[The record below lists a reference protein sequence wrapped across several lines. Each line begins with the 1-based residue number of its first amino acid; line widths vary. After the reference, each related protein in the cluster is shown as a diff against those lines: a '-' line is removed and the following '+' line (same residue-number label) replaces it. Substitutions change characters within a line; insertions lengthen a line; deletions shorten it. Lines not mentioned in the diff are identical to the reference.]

1 MENVKQENFLD
12 KFIIDKIKTLGK
24 SY

>member
-1 MENVKQENFLD
+1 MENVKQLIFLD